1 MLKNLVFLNVSFA
14 YSYPLRRRGEK
25 NTVKVPKQ
33 PEYASSC
40 LKEIMWDMWDYHREQ

>member
-1 MLKNLVFLNVSFA
+1 MFHLPIA
-14 YSYPLRRRGEK
+14 IHWEEGGEK